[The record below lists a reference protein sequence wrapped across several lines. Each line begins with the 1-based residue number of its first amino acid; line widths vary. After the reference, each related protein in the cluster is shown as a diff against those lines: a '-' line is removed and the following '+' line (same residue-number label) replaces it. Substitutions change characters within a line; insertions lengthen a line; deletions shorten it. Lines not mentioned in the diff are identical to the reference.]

1 MSFPWKLIWFDFI
14 LNSSYKKSICDG
26 YFHGV
31 TTSELSLA
39 QKQKVTMSFWGILTG
54 KTEEEKQL
62 FTQKMNILNLLD
74 AKRPISPS

>member
-1 MSFPWKLIWFDFI
+1 M
-14 LNSSYKKSICDG
+14 G
-26 YFHGV
+26 
-31 TTSELSLA
+31 TSMEWLSLA

-74 AKRPISPS
+74 AKRHISPS